1 MIKRTFTRS
10 HRQHGIAAVE
20 FAAILPV
27 IGLLLAFILFFGRVF
42 MHYTVALKTAGDVA
56 TFIAQ
61 ARSQE
66 MLEARPDLGEI
77 AIVGLARSIGAT
89 ELAELNPGNGGHAIL
104 DISCDG
110 SICRGAQ
117 VPDQIIVLIS
127 MRMYDPFLPTMLLE
141 LGDMDGIWV
150 RAEVRVRY
158 VGV

>member
-1 MIKRTFTRS
+1 MIRHTLTRP

-20 FAAILPV
+20 CAALLPV
-27 IGLLLAFILFFGRVF
+27 LLLLLAFILFFGRVF

-56 TFIAQ
+56 TFLAQ

-77 AIVGLARSIGAT
+77 GIVGLARTIAAA
-89 ELAELNPGNGGHAIL
+89 ELAELRPGNDGRPVV

-110 SICRGAQ
+110 NICRG
-117 VPDQIIVLIS
+117 DQAPNELIVAVK
-127 MRMYDPFLPTMLLE
+127 MRMYDPFLPRMLTE
-141 LGDMDGIWV
+141 LGDVDGMWV

-158 VGV
+158 AGT